1 MAKPKIEIDI
11 KTVEQLASRGLT
23 LEQIASSMGFSV
35 RTLSDRKAQS
45 AELAEAIKRGRD
57 KGVTII
63 ANKLFEAA
71 SGGNT
76 AAMIFFLKT
85 QGGWKEAQKIEVEAK
100 VETVEQLTNEQ
111 LMEIAKLP
119 LEDEANQ

>member
-1 MAKPKIEIDI
+1 MPKPRIEIDI

-23 LEQIASSMGFSV
+23 LEQIASSMGFSI
-35 RTLSDRKAQS
+35 RTLMVRKAES
-45 AELAEAIKRGRD
+45 AEIADAIKRGRD

-100 VETVEQLTNEQ
+100 VETVEQLTTEQ

-119 LEDEANQ
+119 LEDEAHQ